1 VRHNISRLR
10 QSGHITGYDPK
21 RGVSVATLAYDYPR
35 DYFVDP
41 HSHGSDQLIHAIRGV
56 MEVSSGQSSWLIP
69 PHFAIWIPARTTHQI
84 RMRGQVSMRT
94 LYLRTNLAPRMTRQ
108 CAVLQ
113 VSPFL
118 RELIVEAV
126 RIGQLRPR
134 RALHR
139 ALQALITSQLE
150 SAAPIP
156 SFVTLP
162 RDPRAQS
169 VAEAVMSKRDRAASL
184 AVLSESAGASVRTV
198 ERAFRRDTGL
208 SFESWRRQFR
218 LMKAIGLLA
227 EGRSVK
233 EVAFEI
239 GYRQPSAFVQMF
251 RGTLGATPKAWVSA
265 LKNGG

>member
-1 VRHNISRLR
+1 MR
-10 QSGHITGYDPK
+10 QSGFLTGYDPK
-21 RGVSVATLAYDYPR
+21 PGVSVSTLAYDYPP
-35 DYFVDP
+35 DYFVDE

-69 PHFAIWIPARTTHQI
+69 PQFAIWIPERMPHRI
-84 RMRGQVSMRT
+84 RMRGAVFMRT
-94 LYLRTNLAPRMTRQ
+94 LYLRKTVARCMPRN
-108 CAVLQ
+108 AFVLQ
-113 VSPFL
+113 VSPLL

-126 RIGQLRPR
+126 RTGQLRPR
-134 RALHR
+134 KPLHR
-139 ALQALITSQLE
+139 SLQHLILAELE
-150 SAAPIP
+150 RAAPIP

-162 RDPRAQS
+162 KDQRALA
-169 VAEAVMSKRDRAASL
+169 VAEAVMSNRDSAASL
-184 AVLSESAGASVRTV
+184 AALSRSAGASVRTV

-218 LMKAIGLLA
+218 LMKAISLLV

-251 RGTLGATPKAWVSA
+251 RDTIGATPKAWISS
-265 LKNGG
+265 LRNGG

>member
-1 VRHNISRLR
+1 LR
-10 QSGHITGYDPK
+10 QSGFLSGYDPK
-21 RGVSVATLAYDYPR
+21 PGSSISTLAYDYPPN
-35 DYFVDP
+35 YFVDE
-41 HSHGSDQLIHAIRGV
+41 HSHGSDQLIHAVRGV

-69 PHFAIWIPARTTHQI
+69 PQFAIWIPERMPHQI
-84 RMRGQVSMRT
+84 RMRGEVSMRT
-94 LYLRTNLAPRMTRQ
+94 LYLRRTIARRMPHQ
-108 CAVLQ
+108 AFVLQ
-113 VSPFL
+113 VSPLL

-134 RALHR
+134 KTLHR
-139 ALQALITSQLE
+139 SLQALIVSELE
-150 SAAPIP
+150 RAAPIP

-162 RDPRAQS
+162 RDTRALA
-169 VAEAVMSKRDRAASL
+169 VAEAVMSNRDGAASL
-184 AVLSESAGASVRTV
+184 AVLSRSAGASVRTV

-218 LMKAIGLLA
+218 LMRAIGLLV

-251 RGTLGATPKAWVSA
+251 RATLGATPKAWISV
-265 LKNGG
+265 LRNGG